1 MSWES
6 HRVTETHELK
16 YRDIIRE
23 REGDRKRERERER
36 EREKKR
42 ERNREGSNVHCILV
56 SNP

>member
-23 REGDRKRERERER
+23 RERM
-36 EREKKR
+36 REKESHKV
-42 ERNREGSNVHCILV
+42 NVKK
-56 SNP
+56 